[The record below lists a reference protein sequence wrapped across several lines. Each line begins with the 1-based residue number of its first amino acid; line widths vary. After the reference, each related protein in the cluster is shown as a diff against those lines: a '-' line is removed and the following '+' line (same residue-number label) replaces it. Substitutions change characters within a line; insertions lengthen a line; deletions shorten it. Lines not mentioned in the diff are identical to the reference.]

1 MILCIMRIGRRVR
14 NRIEDNRGIS
24 LVELIV
30 VISIMAVMVGVTSLG
45 LGMMF
50 SRDANYV
57 AVRIDDALS
66 ETRTLS
72 MSKDGKFT
80 CLLHID
86 APDGSYVQINRSVG
100 GAVSTEY
107 KKILL
112 DKSVNIAVKGDG
124 TAISGDFSVEFDK
137 SKGSVKQVNGA
148 TADKGVYTIT
158 VTSTKNTSKT
168 RDVTLVTITGRHYT
182 DK

>member
-1 MILCIMRIGRRVR
+1 MRTGRRVK
-14 NRIEDNRGIS
+14 NRISDNRGIS

-30 VISIMAVMVGVTSLG
+30 VISIMTIMTGVTALG
-45 LGMMF
+45 ISMMF

-72 MSKDGKFT
+72 MSREGTFK

-86 APDGSYVQINRSVG
+86 TDPKGSYVLITRDVPG
-100 GAVSTEY
+100 VATEEV
-107 KKILL
+107 KKVPL
-112 DKSVNIAVKGDG
+112 DKSVSITVKGDAVAM
-124 TAISGDFSVEFDK
+124 TGDFSVVFDK
-137 SKGSVKQVNGA
+137 SKGSIDKVNGSDP
-148 TADKGVYTIT
+148 DKGVYTIT

-168 RDVTLVTITGRHYT
+168 ADVTIVKTTGRHFT
-182 DK
+182 GK